1 MLSLPLGPLALPTA
15 PLLVLLAALLASWL
29 ADRLTPPAPAPSPP
43 PAAPARPRA
52 AGSVVL
58 QAVLAGLVAARLAHL
73 LLHLD
78 AYRAEPWSSIDLRDG
93 GWHAATGI
101 AAGLGWLAWQALRQA
116 PWRRALAAGAGAGL
130 ALWAAGTWTLAA
142 LAPPSLPD
150 VTLID
155 LRTGQPVPLRAVA
168 GGQPVV
174 VNLWATW
181 CGPCRQEMPVLA
193 AAQAR
198 HPEVVFVFAN
208 QGESAATVQRYLD
221 AEGLRLTHVLLDPAS
236 RLGPA
241 LGSRGLPTTV
251 VFDRD
256 GQRTSA
262 HLGALNG
269 AALAAK
275 LQAVLPR

>member
-15 PLLVLLAALLASWL
+15 PLLVLLAAMLASWL
-29 ADRLTPPAPAPSPP
+29 ADRLTPPSPAPLPST
-43 PAAPARPRA
+43 AAPARPRT
-52 AGSVVL
+52 AGSVVV
-58 QAVLAGLVAARLAHL
+58 QAVLAGLLAARLAHL

-78 AYRAEPWSSIDLRDG
+78 AYRAEPWSSLDLRDG
-93 GWHAATGI
+93 GWHAATGL
-101 AAGLGWLAWQALRQA
+101 AAGLGWIAWQARRRP
-116 PWRRALAAGAGAGL
+116 PWRRALAGGAGMGL
-130 ALWAAGTWTLAA
+130 ALWTAGTWALAA
-142 LAPPSLPD
+142 LAPPALPD
-150 VTLID
+150 MTLLD
-155 LRTGQPVPLRAVA
+155 LRTGRPVPLRAVA
-168 GGQPVV
+168 EGRPLV

-181 CGPCRQEMPVLA
+181 CGPCRQEMPMLA
-193 AAQAR
+193 AAQAH

-208 QGESAATVQRYLD
+208 QGETAATVQRYLD
-221 AEGLRLTHVLLDPAS
+221 AEGLQLRHVLLDPRS
-236 RLGPA
+236 SLGPA

-256 GQRTSA
+256 GQRSDA